1 MSKLAIIVASI
12 ATIEA
17 KIVKA
22 LETVENLQAKLAEQL
37 NLRDNFAAIEA
48 LAEGY
53 QVRVT
58 VGRAETKQ
66 ELIGTIVAV
75 RPGEVTVDD
84 EGVESVGERLFKV
97 KVTRTGDEFDAEF
110 VTVSESRVGIV
121 QAEAVEE
128 VASLAE

>member
-1 MSKLAIIVASI
+1 MSKLSIIIASI

-48 LAEGY
+48 LAEGS

-66 ELIGTIVAV
+66 ELVGTIVAV
-75 RPGEVTVDD
+75 RPGEVSQNE
-84 EGVESVGERLFKV
+84 EGEEVVGERLFKV

-110 VTVSESRVGIV
+110 VTVAESRVGIV
-121 QAEAVEE
+121 QTEASEE
-128 VASLAE
+128 VAAE